1 LFGGLGEDDHRFGFN
16 GKENDKS
23 FGSQIIQDYGFR
35 LYNPA
40 LAKFLSVDPLSPE
53 FPFYTP
59 YQFAG
64 NTPIAAID
72 LDGLE
77 ISVAITIGDDV
88 SSRGAKLDKY
98 TKDDVLIYNFPANES
113 VTQNVISALKDASS
127 KEKEGLGFVAI
138 FSHGTVN
145 SGIWGKDMED
155 GEFIGYYPQ
164 GMGSYDEFEELE
176 EAVKLGDIKFAKG
189 AIIYLGGC
197 NQCTKVPGGYS
208 QADEWSNA
216 VNVRGSNVTIV
227 GATEAVAPGRR
238 GERNEDGEFYFQVKF
253 YATGDFLHVYPGGE
267 EVSKGNYIDVAVLAN
282 ETMET
287 IKERRPLRYKKL
299 RKVYD
304 TTPIQTISRTSVT
317 EQ

>member
-1 LFGGLGEDDHRFGFN
+1 L
-16 GKENDKS
+16 
-23 FGSQIIQDYGFR
+23 IQDYGFR

-40 LAKFLSVDPLSPE
+40 IGKFLSVDPLAPE

-98 TKDDVLIYNFPANES
+98 TKDDVLIYNFPAHES

-145 SGIWGKDMED
+145 SGIWGKDLVD
-155 GEFIGYYPQ
+155 GEFVMHYTQ
-164 GMGSYDEFEELE
+164 GMGSYDEFEKLE
-176 EAVKLGDIKFAKG
+176 EAVKVGNIKFAKG
-189 AIIYLGGC
+189 SIIYLGGC
-197 NQCTKVPGGYS
+197 NQCTKSPGVDS
-208 QADEWSNA
+208 KADEWSNA

-227 GATEAVAPGRR
+227 SATEAIAPGRR
-238 GERNEDGEFYFQVKF
+238 GKPNEDGEFYFQVKF
-253 YATGDFLHVYPGGE
+253 YANGDFLHVYPGGD
-267 EVSKGNYIDVAVLAN
+267 EVNKGNYIDVAVLAN
-282 ETMET
+282 ETMKNV
-287 IKERRPLRYKKL
+287 KERRPLRYKKL
-299 RKVYD
+299 RKVYNA
-304 TTPIQTISRTSVT
+304 TPIQTISPTSVT